1 MTNATPGKS
10 CRGAL
15 SPRNSAMR
23 LIFFFFKRKFC
34 TENPLM
40 FFCLSQT
47 GGWDSNPR
55 LAAENMRLIGFI
67 TPRLSSLSLHT
78 LMDALALNHQHSA
91 PVPPL
96 AAALILFK
104 TSHTL
109 LALICTEELYF
120 AASISILLSLTS
132 VRFHTSPGISADGK
146 TPRFKRSISVASAWL
161 WRNIPA

>member
-1 MTNATPGKS
+1 MPG
-10 CRGAL
+10 
-15 SPRNSAMR
+15 
-23 LIFFFFKRKFC
+23 C
-34 TENPLM
+34 TEPTQFGHEIDLLYFFLKKILHREPIVFLFITNWGRDPNP
-40 FFCLSQT
+40 C
-47 GGWDSNPR
+47 

-67 TPRLSSLSLHT
+67 TTRLSSLSLHT
-78 LMDALALNHQHSA
+78 LADALALNHQHSA

-132 VRFHTSPGISADGK
+132 VRIHTSPGISADLAF
-146 TPRFKRSISVASAWL
+146 RRSISVASAWL
-161 WRNIPA
+161 WRNIPV